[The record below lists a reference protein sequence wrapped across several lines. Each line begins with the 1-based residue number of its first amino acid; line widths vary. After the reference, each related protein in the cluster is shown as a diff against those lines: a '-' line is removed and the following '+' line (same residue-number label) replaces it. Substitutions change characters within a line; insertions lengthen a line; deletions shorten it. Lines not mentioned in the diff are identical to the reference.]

1 MFKINKIMSEI
12 FVRNFAKFIV
22 NLFFN
27 VKVQGL
33 ENYSKAGDKVIIIA
47 NHTSLIDGILLAA
60 YLPEKVVFVVNTHIA
75 EKWWA
80 KLFLSLVDYLAIDP
94 ANPMSVKTIID
105 EVNAGNKCMIFPEGR
120 VSVTGNL
127 MKVYEGAGLVA
138 DKTGATILPIRIKG
152 AQYSKFAYVK
162 DKEKTYWF
170 PKISIKILPPT
181 KFHVEEDVKGRGRR
195 EDVSTQLYKLM
206 VDMYY
211 KTSNREHNLFKSL
224 INAKRA
230 FGGYRL
236 ILEDARRRPISYN
249 SLIKQTYVL
258 GEAFKEKIKE
268 DRVGLMIFNCNELVI
283 SFFGLLAVDK
293 TPAMINFTSGLNSIL
308 GACKTGNIKTIV
320 TSHKFI
326 ETLELSALEQAIKNV
341 GINLVYLEDLKN
353 EMSLSVKLVG
363 YFKYKVSYLPK
374 KFGDD
379 PAVVLFTSGSEG
391 TPKGVV
397 LSHKNLQSN
406 RYQMLGVLSLNSR
419 DRFFS
424 CLPLFHS
431 FGLSTSMLL
440 PILSGMKCFLF
451 PSPLKYRVVPELN
464 YDTSATVILG
474 TDTFL
479 SGYVK
484 MGHQYD
490 FFNTRYVIAGAEKL
504 KDSTRLAWMF
514 KFGVRILEGYGA
526 TETSPVIAVNTP
538 MYMKAG
544 SVGKILPGMEY
555 KLEEVDGVKNGAK
568 LWVKGDNVMLGY
580 IKHDN
585 PGVLKPLGND
595 GWYDTGDVV
604 EVDDEGFITIKG
616 RLKRFAK
623 IAGEMVSLGAVEFA
637 INSLWEGFLQ
647 GVVVIPDDKKGEQL
661 VLITQKE
668 DACVDELVEHFK
680 KFGLSELWIP
690 RKIFVVKEPP
700 VLGAGK
706 FDYLGCQKMVLEK
719 HERGEI

>member
-1 MFKINKIMSEI
+1 MFKNAGIVPDALIKSVVKFFINI
-12 FVRNFAKFIV
+12 
-22 NLFFN
+22 FFN

-60 YLPEKVVFVVNTHIA
+60 YLPEKIMFVVNTHIA

-80 KLFLSLVDYLAIDP
+80 KPFLSLIDYLAIDP
-94 ANPMSVKTIID
+94 TNPMSVKTIID
-105 EVNAGNKCMIFPEGR
+105 EVNAGKKCMIFPEGR

-138 DKTGATILPIRIKG
+138 DKTNATILPIRIKG

-170 PKISIKILPPT
+170 TKVSIKILPPT
-181 KFHVEEDVKGRGRR
+181 KFHVDEDVKGRGRR
-195 EDVSTQLYKLM
+195 QDVSTQLYKLM

-224 INAKRA
+224 VNAKKV
-230 FGGYRL
+230 FGGHRL

-249 SLIKQTYVL
+249 SLIKQSYVL
-258 GEAFKEKIKE
+258 GEAFKEIVKE
-268 DRVGLMIFNCNELVI
+268 DRIGLMIFNSCDLAI
-283 SFFGLLAVDK
+283 SFFGLIAVDK
-293 TPAMINFTSGLNSIL
+293 IPAMINFTSGLNSIL
-308 GACKTGNIKTIV
+308 GACKTGNIKTII

-326 ETLELSALEQAIKNV
+326 ETLELMVLEQSIKDA
-341 GINLVYLEDLKN
+341 GIRLIYLEDVKISLKA
-353 EMSLSVKLVG
+353 KLTG
-363 YFKYKVSYLPK
+363 IFKSKTSYLPK
-374 KFGDD
+374 RDGND
-379 PAVVLFTSGSEG
+379 ASIILFTSGSEG

-419 DRFFS
+419 DVFFS

-431 FGLSTSMLL
+431 FGLSTSFLL
-440 PILSGMKCFLF
+440 PVLSGMKSFLF

-479 SGYVK
+479 SGYAK
-484 MGHQYD
+484 LGHQYD

-538 MYMKAG
+538 MYLKAG
-544 SVGKILPGMEY
+544 TVGKILPGMEY
-555 KLEEVDGVKNGAK
+555 KLEKVDGIEEGQK
-568 LWVKGDNVMLGY
+568 LLVRGDNVMLGY
-580 IKHDN
+580 MRHDN
-585 PGVLKPLGND
+585 PGVLQPLGND
-595 GWYDTGDVV
+595 DWYDTGDIVD
-604 EVDDEGFITIKG
+604 VDDEGFIAIKG

-623 IAGEMVSLGAVEFA
+623 IAGEMISLGAVEFA
-637 INSLWEGFLQ
+637 INTLWEGYLQ
-647 GVVVIPDDKKGEQL
+647 GVVVVPDDKRGEQL

-668 DACVDELVEHFK
+668 DACANDLVEHFRK
-680 KFGLSELWIP
+680 SGLSELWIP
-690 RKIFVVKEPP
+690 KKILVMKEPP

-706 FDYLGCQKMVLEK
+706 FDYLGCQKMVLAK
-719 HERGEI
+719 HEKGEI

>member
-1 MFKINKIMSEI
+1 MSKITSENCL
-12 FVRNFAKFIV
+12 RNFAKFIV
-22 NLFFN
+22 NLFFK

-33 ENYSKAGDKVIIIA
+33 ENYSKAGNKVIIIA

-60 YLPEKVVFVVNTHIA
+60 YLPEKIMFVVNTHIA

-80 KLFLSLVDYLAIDP
+80 KPFLNLVDYLAIDP
-94 ANPMSVKTIID
+94 TNPMSVKTIID
-105 EVNAGNKCMIFPEGR
+105 EVNAGKKCMIFPEGR

-138 DKTGATILPIRIKG
+138 DKTDATILPIRIKG

-181 KFHVEEDVKGRGRR
+181 KFHVDEDVKGRGRR
-195 EDVSTQLYKLM
+195 QDVSTQLYKLM
-206 VDMYY
+206 VEMYY

-224 INAKRA
+224 VNARRA
-230 FGGYRL
+230 FGGHRL

-249 SLIKQTYVL
+249 CLLKQAYIL
-258 GEAFKEKIKE
+258 GEALKEKTTE
-268 DRVGLMIFNCNELVI
+268 DKIGIMIFNCNDTVI
-283 SFFGLLAVDK
+283 SFFALQAVDK

-308 GACKTGNIKTIV
+308 GACKTGDIKTII

-326 ETLELSALEQAIKNV
+326 ETLELTALEQAIKNV
-341 GINLVYLEDLKN
+341 GIKLVYLEDLKN
-353 EMSLSVKLVG
+353 EMSLKAKAIG
-363 YFKYKVSYLPK
+363 YFKSKISYLPK
-374 KFGDD
+374 KEGND
-379 PAVVLFTSGSEG
+379 PAVILFTSGSEG

-440 PILSGMKCFLF
+440 PILSGMRCFVF

-479 SGYVK
+479 SGYAK

-538 MYMKAG
+538 MYLKAG
-544 SVGKILPGMEY
+544 SVGKILPGIEY
-555 KLEEVDGVKNGAK
+555 KLEEVDGVKDGAK
-568 LWVKGDNVMLGY
+568 LIVRGDNVMLGY
-580 IKHDN
+580 MKHDK
-585 PGVLKPLGND
+585 PGILQPLGND

-604 EVDDEGFITIKG
+604 EVDEDEFITIKG

-637 INSLWEGFLQ
+637 INTLWEGFLQ
-647 GVVVIPDDKKGEQL
+647 GVVVIPDEKKGEQL
-661 VLITQKE
+661 VLITQNEK
-668 DACVDELVEHFK
+668 AHVDELVEHFK
-680 KFGLSELWIP
+680 KTGLSELWVP
-690 RKIFVVKEPP
+690 KKILVMAEPP

-706 FDYLGCQKMVLEK
+706 FDYLGCQKMVVAQ